1 MALLITFRPC
11 FSDNIMLR
19 DYQVYSTYLYYM
31 LLTSGWEDPP
41 KEEMATYSS
50 ILAWEIAWTEAPGGL
65 QSTGLQRQTRLSGS
79 MQSYILFAYSV
90 SLCMSVDIHILICMY
105 NMQIMFLR
113 WVVLKYLKYKTNIK
127 LKFKNKN

>member
-113 WVVLKYLKYKTNIK
+113 WVVLKYLKHKTNIK

>member
-1 MALLITFRPC
+1 
-11 FSDNIMLR
+11 
-19 DYQVYSTYLYYM
+19 
-31 LLTSGWEDPP
+31 
-41 KEEMATYSS
+41 MATYSS

>member
-1 MALLITFRPC
+1 
-11 FSDNIMLR
+11 MLR
-19 DYQVYSTYLYYM
+19 DYQVYSTYLLHAFDLWSGRSPKGGNGN
-31 LLTSGWEDPP
+31 LLQ
-41 KEEMATYSS
+41 YSC
-50 ILAWEIAWTEAPGGL
+50 LGNRMTEAPGGL
-65 QSTGLQRQTRLSGS
+65 QSIGLQSQTRLSGS
-79 MQSYILFAYSV
+79 MQPYILLAYSV

>member
-1 MALLITFRPC
+1 
-11 FSDNIMLR
+11 MLR

-31 LLTSGWEDPP
+31 LLTSGQEDPP

-65 QSTGLQRQTRLSGS
+65 QSIGLQSQTRLSGS
-79 MQSYILFAYSV
+79 MQPYILLAYSV

>member
-1 MALLITFRPC
+1 
-11 FSDNIMLR
+11 MLR

-41 KEEMATYSS
+41 KEEKATYSS

-65 QSTGLQRQTRLSGS
+65 QSTGLQSQTRLSGS
-79 MQSYILFAYSV
+79 MQSYILLAYSV

-113 WVVLKYLKYKTNIK
+113 WVI
-127 LKFKNKN
+127 